1 MRPSLYPNKWV
12 AIAVISFALWE
23 IASAIANV
31 RNFPH
36 SWIVLGDL
44 AALLLSMGFW
54 KTLGITLGISMIA
67 FIVGTI
73 LALILGISISLWK
86 SGEQVTNGSINFL
99 RSIPSVVFLPLLI
112 ASIGASVKTS
122 VILTVFVVTFI
133 SVTFVVRGINDT
145 DPLLIETTHT
155 LGLSTVNRIR
165 FMYLP
170 STLSILGTGMRLSA
184 SRAFGTVVA
193 AGLITGSPGLGSA
206 LGFAN
211 SASNF
216 PRVFS
221 YVVVMGIVGVL
232 IYSSFT
238 LMENKFIH
246 WRRIV

>member
-1 MRPSLYPNKWV
+1 MRPLLYVKKWV
-12 AIAVISFALWE
+12 AITVISFVLWE
-23 IASAIANV
+23 LASAIANV

-36 SWIVLGDL
+36 SWVVLGDL
-44 AALLLSMGFW
+44 ALLLLSIAFW
-54 KTLGITLGISMIA
+54 KSIGVTLGISFAGFIA
-67 FIVGTI
+67 GTI
-73 LALILGISISLWK
+73 LALFFGISISLWK
-86 SGEQVTNGSINFL
+86 SGEVVTNGSINFL

-122 VILTVFVVTFI
+122 IILTIFVVTFI

-145 DPLLIETTHT
+145 DPKLIETAQA
-155 LGLSTVNRIR
+155 LGLSTANRIR

-211 SASNF
+211 SSSNY

-221 YVVVMGIVGVL
+221 YVIVMGVVGVL
-232 IYSSFT
+232 IYSCFT
-238 LMENKFIH
+238 LIENKFFH
-246 WRRIV
+246 WRSIV